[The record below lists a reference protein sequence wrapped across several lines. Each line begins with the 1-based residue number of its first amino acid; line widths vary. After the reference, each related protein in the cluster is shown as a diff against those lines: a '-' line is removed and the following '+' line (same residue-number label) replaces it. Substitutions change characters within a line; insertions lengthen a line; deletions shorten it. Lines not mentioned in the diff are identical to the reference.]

1 MKIMQRNHY
10 IADFGMLNKF
20 FDEDVSPE
28 DFMDTLTDVIEEYST
43 LALRHNDELDPKKT
57 AFRIELLN
65 GLHQELRKVVR

>member
-1 MKIMQRNHY
+1 MKRNHY

-28 DFMDTLTDVIEEYST
+28 EFMDVLTDVIEEYST
-43 LALRHNDELDPKKT
+43 LALRHNEDLNPSET

-65 GLHQELRKVVR
+65 GFHQELRKVVR